1 MTGLYP
7 LKFNPILQTRIW
19 GDGKLLNDIL
29 NKDCSGVDN
38 CGEIWELSAV
48 EDNVSVVCNGY
59 LAGNSITELVEIY
72 MGDLVGEKIF
82 EKFGIEFPLLIK
94 YIDTKEDLSV
104 QVHPGDKLARS
115 RHYAYGKTEMW
126 YVVHAD
132 EGSSVISGF
141 KKPVTKE
148 VYTKYVQE
156 SRLAELLCSKQVKAG
171 DVIFIPAGKIH
182 AIGKGLLVAE
192 IQQTSDIT
200 YRIYDYDRKDKY
212 GNLRELHTDLALDA
226 IDFNDN
232 TGFFTEF
239 LPKAD
244 ESVEIVKCDYFATN
258 IVCFKKPMERDYH
271 KIDSFII
278 LMNFEGRFS
287 IKYSTGEIVA
297 EKGETILIPA
307 SLELLKLTP
316 LTSEVKLLEI
326 YIP

>member
-1 MTGLYP
+1 MMTGLYP

-126 YVVHAD
+126 YVLHAD

-148 VYTKYVQE
+148 VYT
-156 SRLAELLCSKQVKAG
+156 
-171 DVIFIPAGKIH
+171 
-182 AIGKGLLVAE
+182 
-192 IQQTSDIT
+192 
-200 YRIYDYDRKDKY
+200 
-212 GNLRELHTDLALDA
+212 
-226 IDFNDN
+226 
-232 TGFFTEF
+232 
-239 LPKAD
+239 
-244 ESVEIVKCDYFATN
+244 
-258 IVCFKKPMERDYH
+258 
-271 KIDSFII
+271 
-278 LMNFEGRFS
+278 
-287 IKYSTGEIVA
+287 
-297 EKGETILIPA
+297 
-307 SLELLKLTP
+307 
-316 LTSEVKLLEI
+316 
-326 YIP
+326 